1 MGLER
6 SLSPP
11 RVVQQKCGSTSSL
24 GVMDEGDERG
34 VGTLPV
40 PELVSAPPATV
51 NFRDA
56 PADVNEEEYAE
67 VISRLDGADIP

>member
-1 MGLER
+1 
-6 SLSPP
+6 
-11 RVVQQKCGSTSSL
+11 
-24 GVMDEGDERG
+24 MDEGDERG